1 MKKHLKPLVLII
13 ALGIVFATYK
23 LFLNEKEKLTYI
35 ALGDS
40 VAEGMN
46 SYLQVDYGY
55 TDYIK
60 DYLKRNN
67 RLSFY
72 TKAFAKSGYT
82 TNDLKNDIE
91 NNKTQTVD
99 NKKIYLKEI
108 LRESDLVTL
117 TIGANNY
124 LKYLNIE
131 STILNIEDNKKQADQ
146 IVKEIKELIELIK
159 KYAKKQIIVTGYY
172 NPLPRRKDIKSEIDE
187 LIKYF
192 NYELEEICEE
202 LEVKYVDIFN
212 IFDNNED
219 YLPNPLDIHPN
230 KKGYEKISKEII
242 KNIE

>member
-82 TNDLKNDIE
+82 TNDLNLD
-91 NNKTQTVD
+91 
-99 NKKIYLKEI
+99 
-108 LRESDLVTL
+108 S
-117 TIGANNY
+117 
-124 LKYLNIE
+124 
-131 STILNIEDNKKQADQ
+131 S
-146 IVKEIKELIELIK
+146 
-159 KYAKKQIIVTGYY
+159 
-172 NPLPRRKDIKSEIDE
+172 KSSS
-187 LIKYF
+187 F
-192 NYELEEICEE
+192 N
-202 LEVKYVDIFN
+202 
-212 IFDNNED
+212 
-219 YLPNPLDIHPN
+219 
-230 KKGYEKISKEII
+230 
-242 KNIE
+242 